1 LFPIIAVLVYVLGSM
16 LINSL
21 LNGAE
26 FTLQALFSDVGMQ
39 QQ

>member
-1 LFPIIAVLVYVLGSM
+1 LFPIIAILVYVLGSM

-26 FTLQALFSDVGMQ
+26 FTLQALTGAIGLQ